1 MRDTVRTTTDTRP
14 RAPIA
19 STSDEEQPTM
29 NDQRPETLLLTVSGK
44 DRPGVTSA
52 IFATLTRAGV
62 VVLDIEQIVLRRRLI
77 LGILVTAPRDWKR
90 LRDAVQATASSL
102 GMSVDID
109 RGTGDNRGRREG
121 RSHVTVIGAPLKA
134 AAMAAVAGRIAD
146 SGANIDRI
154 ERMARYPVTAIDLHV
169 SGAHPDRLRAL
180 LALEAAAQGVDVAV
194 QPASLL
200 RRAMRLIVMDVDST
214 LIQGEVIELLAAHSG
229 HAAEVAA
236 VTERAMRGELDFE
249 ESLRARVALLA
260 GIPSTAIDEVYDEL
274 VLAPGAR
281 TLVRT
286 LRRLGYRF
294 ALVSGGF
301 SQITDRLAEDLD
313 IHYARANELEIVD
326 GTITGRI
333 LRDVVDRAGKAAAA
347 RYFAEQVGVP
357 LESVVAIGDGA
368 NDLDMLE
375 IAGLGIAY
383 NAKALVQEAA
393 DTTVNVPYL
402 DAIMY
407 LLGISREEI
416 EALDAEHGVVT
427 PAPPI

>member
-1 MRDTVRTTTDTRP
+1 
-14 RAPIA
+14 
-19 STSDEEQPTM
+19 
-29 NDQRPETLLLTVSGK
+29 
-44 DRPGVTSA
+44 
-52 IFATLTRAGV
+52 
-62 VVLDIEQIVLRRRLI
+62 
-77 LGILVTAPRDWKR
+77 
-90 LRDAVQATASSL
+90 
-102 GMSVDID
+102 
-109 RGTGDNRGRREG
+109 
-121 RSHVTVIGAPLKA
+121 
-134 AAMAAVAGRIAD
+134 MAAIAGRIAD

-169 SGAHPDRLRAL
+169 SGANPDRLRAL

-229 HAAEVAA
+229 HAEEVAR

-249 ESLRARVALLA
+249 ASLRARVALLA
-260 GIPSTAIDEVYDEL
+260 GIPSTALDEVYDEL

-326 GTITGRI
+326 GVITGRI
-333 LRDVVDRAGKAAAA
+333 LGDIVDRAGKAAAA
-347 RYFAEQVGVP
+347 RYFAEQVGVT

-375 IAGLGIAY
+375 VAGLGIAY

-427 PAPPI
+427 PAPPV

>member
-1 MRDTVRTTTDTRP
+1 MTDHK
-14 RAPIA
+14 
-19 STSDEEQPTM
+19 
-29 NDQRPETLLLTVSGK
+29 PETLLLTISGK

-52 IFATLTRAGV
+52 MFETLTRAGV
-62 VVLDIEQIVLRRRLI
+62 EVLDIEQIVLRRRLI

-90 LRDAVQATASSL
+90 LRDAIEETATAL
-102 GMSVDID
+102 GMSVEVD
-109 RGTGDNRGRREG
+109 RGVGDNKVRREG

-169 SGAHPDRLRAL
+169 SGTDPDRLRAL
-180 LALEAAAQGVDVAV
+180 LSVEAAAQGVDIAV
-194 QPASLL
+194 QSANLL

-229 HAAEVAA
+229 HQAEVAA

-249 ESLRARVALLA
+249 DSLRTRVSLLA
-260 GIPSTAIDEVYDEL
+260 GIPSTAIDQVYDEL

-301 SQITDRLAEDLD
+301 SQITDRLAADLG
-313 IHYARANELEIVD
+313 IHYARSNQLEVVD
-326 GTITGRI
+326 DVITGRI
-333 LRDVVDRAGKAAAA
+333 IGDVVDRAGKAAAL
-347 RYFAEQVGVP
+347 RYFADQVGVP

-368 NDLDMLE
+368 NDLDMLG

-383 NAKALVQEAA
+383 NAKQLVQDAA

-407 LLGISREEI
+407 LLGISREEV

>member
-1 MRDTVRTTTDTRP
+1 M
-14 RAPIA
+14 
-19 STSDEEQPTM
+19 SDQK
-29 NDQRPETLLLTVSGK
+29 PETLLLTVSGK

-52 IFATLTRAGV
+52 VFATLTHAGV
-62 VVLDIEQIVLRRRLI
+62 EVLDIEQIVLRRQLI
-77 LGILVTAPRDWKR
+77 LGILVTAPRDWRR
-90 LRDAVQATASSL
+90 LRDTVQATARSL

-109 RGTGDNRGRREG
+109 HGTGDNKGRREG

-169 SGAHPDRLRAL
+169 SGANPDRLRAL
-180 LALEAAAQGVDVAV
+180 LSLEAAAQGVDIAV
-194 QPASLL
+194 QSASLL

-229 HAAEVAA
+229 HAAEVEQ

-249 ESLRARVALLA
+249 ESLRERVALLA
-260 GIPSTAIDEVYDEL
+260 GIPSTALDEVYDEL

-301 SQITDRLAEDLD
+301 SQITDRLAEDLG
-313 IHYARANELEIVD
+313 IHYSRANELEIVD
-326 GTITGRI
+326 GTLTGRI
-333 LRDVVDRAGKAAAA
+333 VGDVVDRAGKAAAA

-375 IAGLGIAY
+375 VAGLGIAY

>member
-1 MRDTVRTTTDTRP
+1 M
-14 RAPIA
+14 
-19 STSDEEQPTM
+19 SDQK
-29 NDQRPETLLLTVSGK
+29 PETLLLTISGQ

-52 IFATLTRAGV
+52 MFRTLTHAGV
-62 VVLDIEQIVLRRRLI
+62 EVLDIEQIVLRGQLI
-77 LGILVTAPRDWKR
+77 LGILVTAPRDSKR
-90 LRDAVQATASSL
+90 LRKAVEATATDL
-102 GMSVDID
+102 GMQIEVD
-109 RGTGDNRGRREG
+109 RGIGDNKVRREG
-121 RSHVTVIGAPLKA
+121 RSHVTVIGAPLRA

-169 SGAHPDRLRAL
+169 SGVHPDRLRAML
-180 LALEAAAQGVDVAV
+180 SVEAAAQGVDIAV
-194 QPASLL
+194 QPSSLL

-214 LIQGEVIELLAAHSG
+214 LIQGEVIDLVAAHSG
-229 HAAEVAA
+229 HQAEVAA
-236 VTERAMRGELDFE
+236 VTERAMRGEVDFE
-249 ESLRARVALLA
+249 QSLRDRVALLEGVPA
-260 GIPSTAIDEVYDEL
+260 SALDEVYDAL

-281 TLVRT
+281 TLVRI

-301 SQITDRLAEDLD
+301 SQITDRLADDLG
-313 IHYARANELEIVD
+313 IHYSRANRLEIVE
-326 GTITGRI
+326 GVLTGRI
-333 LRDVVDRAGKAAAA
+333 VGDVVDRAGKAAAL
-347 RYFAEQVGVP
+347 RHFAEQVGVP
-357 LESVVAIGDGA
+357 VDSVVAIGDGA

-375 IAGLGIAY
+375 VAGLGIAY

-416 EALDAEHGVVT
+416 EALDLEQGLVT
-427 PAPPI
+427 PAPPL